1 MEGEMEQETRK
12 FLQAEETA
20 EKLVET
26 LKQIHNEATSYQ
38 TATRELDDV
47 RKRLL
52 SLIESTEKVVNGSH
66 EIVKIL
72 KEIGGPEIL
81 SRLTEVEN
89 KSKEDFAKQSKVLN
103 NIKVLIILTFTSSA
117 VAIITGIITLLR

>member
-1 MEGEMEQETRK
+1 MEQETRK